1 MRTVPLVASAVIGGA
16 AVGLALFMSNLVDIR
31 VEIQRA
37 PTGGVPQPAT
47 VALPTPPQ
55 STYQSESSSSSTSLV
70 GDQGFVAYP
79 NTPRQLVESANKLT
93 AGGQLREA
101 QELYLQVLLVNP
113 DDQEAM
119 QGLVRVRRLLARNN
133 AAELRRQATTYR
145 RTITQGKETEEHYTA
160 IAMDLLAV
168 ASLQAAAELEDSS
181 AKFRPVVIRSQS
193 TAPKPSPTASK
204 REAPRPKP
212 QLTSSRPEPTSQSK
226 PREVVRRGEA
236 RSKVPGPAP
245 VAPKPVQKPPSP
257 PPPPATLTVESE
269 SPVDMNEPFVTITV
283 GPIASAAQASNITTE
298 LTVAGYVAR
307 MRWSGAEYHI
317 TLGPYRRS
325 VAERI
330 ASRIRLRVKQGIPV
344 SLNPFTN

>member
-1 MRTVPLVASAVIGGA
+1 
-16 AVGLALFMSNLVDIR
+16 
-31 VEIQRA
+31 
-37 PTGGVPQPAT
+37 
-47 VALPTPPQ
+47 
-55 STYQSESSSSSTSLV
+55 
-70 GDQGFVAYP
+70 
-79 NTPRQLVESANKLT
+79 
-93 AGGQLREA
+93 
-101 QELYLQVLLVNP
+101 VLLVNP

-133 AAELRRQATTYR
+133 AAALRRQATTYR

-160 IAMDLLAV
+160 VAMDLLAV

-181 AKFRPVVIRSQS
+181 AKFRPVVIRPQS

-212 QLTSSRPEPTSQSK
+212 QLTSSRPEPRSQSK

-245 VAPKPVQKPPSP
+245 AAPKPVQKPPSP
-257 PPPPATLTVESE
+257 PAPPAPLTVEPE
-269 SPVDMNEPFVTITV
+269 PPVDMNEPFVTITV
-283 GPIASAAQASNITTE
+283 GPIASEAQASSITTE

-344 SLNPFTN
+344 SLNPSTN